1 MEGCQFPLSSR
12 RPRTLAG
19 RDLDSYTMN
28 LHFAL
33 AGMPSRV
40 AEIIPPAI
48 RTTLAGS
55 GAARKAALDDF
66 YDSIF
71 AVLSDGDAIEVG
83 CGITAGPAE
92 QERVSLDHK
101 LFESFAGHLRLKTYA

>member
-33 AGMPSRV
+33 VGTPSRV

-48 RTTLAGS
+48 RTTLGGIWGGAQSGS
-55 GAARKAALDDF
+55 RRFLRFD
-66 YDSIF
+66 
-71 AVLSDGDAIEVG
+71 L
-83 CGITAGPAE
+83 CGLV
-92 QERVSLDHK
+92 RW
-101 LFESFAGHLRLKTYA
+101 